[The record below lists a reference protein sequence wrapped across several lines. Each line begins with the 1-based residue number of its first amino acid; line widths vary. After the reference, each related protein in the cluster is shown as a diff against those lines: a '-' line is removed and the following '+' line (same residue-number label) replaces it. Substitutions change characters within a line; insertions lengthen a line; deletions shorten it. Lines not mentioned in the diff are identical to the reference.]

1 MEKFTSKN
9 FKILMIAVVVL
20 LGVLVYGLNAGT
32 SVFSNVFGTVSAPL
46 LTAGT
51 NTTKGAKEF
60 LNLDGMSKEELK
72 ALYNDLSEENRKL
85 REQLVDYYTLKDEN
99 ASYENILSVKKAMP
113 DLQLAA
119 GSVVGRDPNDV
130 FGDFTINCGSLAGV
144 SVGDAVITETGV
156 VGVVEEVYAA
166 SSRVRSILSE
176 KTQIGATD
184 KSCKESGVVTSD
196 IQFANSGKVKMLYLT
211 RDTEVQPGS
220 IITTSG
226 AGGVFPGDTL
236 ISVDLAADKLLPFGA
251 EDTAGRI
258 RLAVK
263 RFQISWYRRNWSLES
278 CSFTCTG
285 VSVMSVGRIAS
296 CASCAPSR
304 ALYTRGVSGQY
315 RSPYLPRINSAAAV
329 CASAETRRESV
340 RM

>member
-9 FKILMIAVVVL
+9 FKILMIAVVIL

-51 NTTKGAKEF
+51 NTTEGAKEF

-72 ALYNDLSEENRKL
+72 ALYNDLSEENQKL

-211 RDTEVQPGS
+211 RDTEVQPDS

-226 AGGVFPGDTL
+226 AGGVFPGDLL
-236 ISVDLAADKLLPFGA
+236 IGRVDSVERSNADSSYYAILTPYVDVTEVTDVFVVTDFDGKGDVTTGLPETNNKDE
-251 EDTAGRI
+251 EDPAQTASKG
-258 RLAVK
+258 
-263 RFQISWYRRNWSLES
+263 NE
-278 CSFTCTG
+278 
-285 VSVMSVGRIAS
+285 
-296 CASCAPSR
+296 
-304 ALYTRGVSGQY
+304 
-315 RSPYLPRINSAAAV
+315 
-329 CASAETRRESV
+329 
-340 RM
+340 

>member
-9 FKILMIAVVVL
+9 FKILMIAVVIL

-51 NTTKGAKEF
+51 NTTEGAKEF

-72 ALYNDLSEENRKL
+72 ALYNDLSEENQKL

-226 AGGVFPGDTL
+226 AGGVFPGDLL
-236 ISVDLAADKLLPFGA
+236 IGRVDSVERSNAD
-251 EDTAGRI
+251 
-258 RLAVK
+258 
-263 RFQISWYRRNWSLES
+263 S
-278 CSFTCTG
+278 
-285 VSVMSVGRIAS
+285 
-296 CASCAPSR
+296 
-304 ALYTRGVSGQY
+304 
-315 RSPYLPRINSAAAV
+315 
-329 CASAETRRESV
+329 
-340 RM
+340 

>member
-9 FKILMIAVVVL
+9 FKILMIAVVIL

-51 NTTKGAKEF
+51 NTTGGAKEF

-166 SSRVRSILSE
+166 ASRVRSILSE

-226 AGGVFPGDTL
+226 AGGVFPGDLL
-236 ISVDLAADKLLPFGA
+236 IGRVDSVERSNADSSYYAILTPYVDVTEVTDVFVVTDFDGKGDVTTGLPETNNKDE
-251 EDTAGRI
+251 EDPAQTASKG
-258 RLAVK
+258 
-263 RFQISWYRRNWSLES
+263 NE
-278 CSFTCTG
+278 
-285 VSVMSVGRIAS
+285 
-296 CASCAPSR
+296 
-304 ALYTRGVSGQY
+304 
-315 RSPYLPRINSAAAV
+315 
-329 CASAETRRESV
+329 
-340 RM
+340 

>member
-1 MEKFTSKN
+1 MEKFSSKN

-51 NTTKGAKEF
+51 NTTEGAKEF

-166 SSRVRSILSE
+166 RDILKAAGLRKEGVNIIACPTCGRTRIDLIGLASRVETAL
-176 KTQIGATD
+176 KD
-184 KSCKESGVVTSD
+184 CK
-196 IQFANSGKVKMLYLT
+196 KPLT
-211 RDTEVQPGS
+211 VAVMGCIVNGPGEAREADVG
-220 IITTSG
+220 I
-226 AGGVFPGDTL
+226 AGGEDCGVLFVKGEMRERLPYDE
-236 ISVDLAADKLLPFGA
+236 LLP
-251 EDTAGRI
+251 
-258 RLAVK
+258 
-263 RFQISWYRRNWSLES
+263 
-278 CSFTCTG
+278 
-285 VSVMSVGRIAS
+285 
-296 CASCAPSR
+296 
-304 ALYTRGVSGQY
+304 ALLRYVDA
-315 RSPYLPRINSAAAV
+315 L
-329 CASAETRRESV
+329 
-340 RM
+340 

>member
-51 NTTKGAKEF
+51 NTTEGAKEF

-226 AGGVFPGDTL
+226 AGGVFPGDLL
-236 ISVDLAADKLLPFGA
+236 IGRADSVERSNADSSYYAILTPYVDVTEVTDVFVVTDFDGKGDVTTGLPETNNKDE
-251 EDTAGRI
+251 EDPAQTASKG
-258 RLAVK
+258 
-263 RFQISWYRRNWSLES
+263 NE
-278 CSFTCTG
+278 
-285 VSVMSVGRIAS
+285 
-296 CASCAPSR
+296 
-304 ALYTRGVSGQY
+304 
-315 RSPYLPRINSAAAV
+315 
-329 CASAETRRESV
+329 
-340 RM
+340 

>member
-9 FKILMIAVVVL
+9 FKILMIAVVIL

-51 NTTKGAKEF
+51 NTTEGAKEF

-226 AGGVFPGDTL
+226 AGGVFSGDLL
-236 ISVDLAADKLLPFGA
+236 IGRVDSVERSNADSSYYAILTPYVDVTEVTDVFVVTDFDGKGDVTTGLPETNNKDE
-251 EDTAGRI
+251 EDPAQTASKG
-258 RLAVK
+258 
-263 RFQISWYRRNWSLES
+263 NE
-278 CSFTCTG
+278 
-285 VSVMSVGRIAS
+285 
-296 CASCAPSR
+296 
-304 ALYTRGVSGQY
+304 
-315 RSPYLPRINSAAAV
+315 
-329 CASAETRRESV
+329 
-340 RM
+340 

>member
-9 FKILMIAVVVL
+9 FKILMIAVVIL

-51 NTTKGAKEF
+51 NTTEGAKEF

-156 VGVVEEVYAA
+156 VGVEEVYAA

-226 AGGVFPGDTL
+226 AGGVFPGDLL
-236 ISVDLAADKLLPFGA
+236 IGRVDSVERSNADSSYYAILTPYVDVTEVTDVFVVTDFDGKGDVTTGLPETNNKDE
-251 EDTAGRI
+251 EDPAQTASKG
-258 RLAVK
+258 
-263 RFQISWYRRNWSLES
+263 NE
-278 CSFTCTG
+278 
-285 VSVMSVGRIAS
+285 
-296 CASCAPSR
+296 
-304 ALYTRGVSGQY
+304 
-315 RSPYLPRINSAAAV
+315 
-329 CASAETRRESV
+329 
-340 RM
+340 

>member
-144 SVGDAVITETGV
+144 SVGETGV

-226 AGGVFPGDTL
+226 AGGVFPGDLL
-236 ISVDLAADKLLPFGA
+236 IGRVDSVERSNADSSYYAILTPYVDVTEVTDVFVVTDFDGKGDVTTGLPETNNKDE
-251 EDTAGRI
+251 EDPAQTASKG
-258 RLAVK
+258 
-263 RFQISWYRRNWSLES
+263 NE
-278 CSFTCTG
+278 
-285 VSVMSVGRIAS
+285 
-296 CASCAPSR
+296 
-304 ALYTRGVSGQY
+304 
-315 RSPYLPRINSAAAV
+315 
-329 CASAETRRESV
+329 
-340 RM
+340 

>member
-9 FKILMIAVVVL
+9 FKILMIAVVIL

-51 NTTKGAKEF
+51 NTTEGAKEF

-85 REQLVDYYTLKDEN
+85 REQLVDYYALKDEN

-226 AGGVFPGDTL
+226 AGGVFPGNLL
-236 ISVDLAADKLLPFGA
+236 IGRVDSVERSNADSSYYAILIPYVDVTEVTDVFVVTDFDGKGDVTTGLPETNNKDE
-251 EDTAGRI
+251 EDPAQTASKG
-258 RLAVK
+258 
-263 RFQISWYRRNWSLES
+263 NE
-278 CSFTCTG
+278 
-285 VSVMSVGRIAS
+285 
-296 CASCAPSR
+296 
-304 ALYTRGVSGQY
+304 
-315 RSPYLPRINSAAAV
+315 
-329 CASAETRRESV
+329 
-340 RM
+340 

>member
-51 NTTKGAKEF
+51 NTTEGAKEF

-226 AGGVFPGDTL
+226 AGVVFPGDLL
-236 ISVDLAADKLLPFGA
+236 IGRVDSVERSNADSSYYAILTPYVDVTEVTDVFVVTDFDGKGDVTTGLPETNNKDE
-251 EDTAGRI
+251 EDPAQTASKG
-258 RLAVK
+258 
-263 RFQISWYRRNWSLES
+263 NE
-278 CSFTCTG
+278 
-285 VSVMSVGRIAS
+285 
-296 CASCAPSR
+296 
-304 ALYTRGVSGQY
+304 
-315 RSPYLPRINSAAAV
+315 
-329 CASAETRRESV
+329 
-340 RM
+340 

>member
-9 FKILMIAVVVL
+9 FKILMIAVVIL

-51 NTTKGAKEF
+51 NTTEGAKEF

-211 RDTEVQPGS
+211 RDTEVQPGC

-226 AGGVFPGDTL
+226 AGGVFPGDLL
-236 ISVDLAADKLLPFGA
+236 IGRVDSVERSNADSSYYAILTPYVDVTEVTDVFVVTDFDGKGDVTTGLPETNNKDE
-251 EDTAGRI
+251 EDPAQTASKG
-258 RLAVK
+258 
-263 RFQISWYRRNWSLES
+263 NE
-278 CSFTCTG
+278 
-285 VSVMSVGRIAS
+285 
-296 CASCAPSR
+296 
-304 ALYTRGVSGQY
+304 
-315 RSPYLPRINSAAAV
+315 
-329 CASAETRRESV
+329 
-340 RM
+340 

>member
-9 FKILMIAVVVL
+9 FKILMIAVVIL

-51 NTTKGAKEF
+51 NTTEGAKEF

-72 ALYNDLSEENRKL
+72 ALYNDLSEENREL

-226 AGGVFPGDTL
+226 AGGVFPGDLL
-236 ISVDLAADKLLPFGA
+236 IGRVDSVERSNADSSYYAILTPYVDVTEVTDVFVVTDFDGKGDVTTGLPETNNKDE
-251 EDTAGRI
+251 EDPAQTASKG
-258 RLAVK
+258 
-263 RFQISWYRRNWSLES
+263 NE
-278 CSFTCTG
+278 
-285 VSVMSVGRIAS
+285 
-296 CASCAPSR
+296 
-304 ALYTRGVSGQY
+304 
-315 RSPYLPRINSAAAV
+315 
-329 CASAETRRESV
+329 
-340 RM
+340 

>member
-9 FKILMIAVVVL
+9 FKILMIAVVIL

-51 NTTKGAKEF
+51 NTTEGAKEF

-72 ALYNDLSEENRKL
+72 ALYNDLSEENQKL

-196 IQFANSGKVKMLYLT
+196 IQFANSGKVKTAVPYKRYRGAAGLHHYHERRGRRVSGRFAHRACGQCGAQQRGFLVLCHFDPIRGCNRGDGRLR
-211 RDTEVQPGS
+211 RDGFRRQ
-220 IITTSG
+220 
-226 AGGVFPGDTL
+226 
-236 ISVDLAADKLLPFGA
+236 
-251 EDTAGRI
+251 GRRYN
-258 RLAVK
+258 RLAGD
-263 RFQISWYRRNWSLES
+263 E
-278 CSFTCTG
+278 
-285 VSVMSVGRIAS
+285 
-296 CASCAPSR
+296 
-304 ALYTRGVSGQY
+304 
-315 RSPYLPRINSAAAV
+315 
-329 CASAETRRESV
+329 
-340 RM
+340 

>member
-51 NTTKGAKEF
+51 NTTEGAKEF

-144 SVGDAVITETGV
+144 SVGDAVVTETGV

-226 AGGVFPGDTL
+226 AGGVFLGDLL
-236 ISVDLAADKLLPFGA
+236 IGRVDSVERSNADSSYYAILTPYVDVTEVTDVFVVTDFDGKGDVTTGLPETNNKDE
-251 EDTAGRI
+251 EDPAQTASKG
-258 RLAVK
+258 
-263 RFQISWYRRNWSLES
+263 NE
-278 CSFTCTG
+278 
-285 VSVMSVGRIAS
+285 
-296 CASCAPSR
+296 
-304 ALYTRGVSGQY
+304 
-315 RSPYLPRINSAAAV
+315 
-329 CASAETRRESV
+329 
-340 RM
+340 

>member
-51 NTTKGAKEF
+51 NTTEGAKEF

-226 AGGVFPGDTL
+226 AGGVFLGDLL
-236 ISVDLAADKLLPFGA
+236 IGRVDSVERSNADSSYYAILTPYVDVTEVTDVFVVTDFDGKGDVTTGLPETNNKDE
-251 EDTAGRI
+251 EDPAQTASKG
-258 RLAVK
+258 
-263 RFQISWYRRNWSLES
+263 NE
-278 CSFTCTG
+278 
-285 VSVMSVGRIAS
+285 
-296 CASCAPSR
+296 
-304 ALYTRGVSGQY
+304 
-315 RSPYLPRINSAAAV
+315 
-329 CASAETRRESV
+329 
-340 RM
+340 

>member
-9 FKILMIAVVVL
+9 FKILMIAVVIL

-51 NTTKGAKEF
+51 NTTGGAKEF

-184 KSCKESGVVTSD
+184 KSCKESVVTSD

-226 AGGVFPGDTL
+226 AGGVFPGDLL
-236 ISVDLAADKLLPFGA
+236 IGRVDSVERSNADSSYYAILTPYVDVTEVTDVFVVTDFDGKGDVTTGLPETNNKDE
-251 EDTAGRI
+251 EDPAQTASKG
-258 RLAVK
+258 
-263 RFQISWYRRNWSLES
+263 NE
-278 CSFTCTG
+278 
-285 VSVMSVGRIAS
+285 
-296 CASCAPSR
+296 
-304 ALYTRGVSGQY
+304 
-315 RSPYLPRINSAAAV
+315 
-329 CASAETRRESV
+329 
-340 RM
+340 

>member
-9 FKILMIAVVVL
+9 FKILMIAVVIL

-51 NTTKGAKEF
+51 NTTEGAKEF

-72 ALYNDLSEENRKL
+72 ALYNDLSEENQKL

-226 AGGVFPGDTL
+226 AGGVVPGDLL
-236 ISVDLAADKLLPFGA
+236 IGRVDSVERSNADSSYYAILTPYVDVTEVTDVFVVTDFDGKGDVTTGLPETNNKDE
-251 EDTAGRI
+251 EDPAQTASKG
-258 RLAVK
+258 
-263 RFQISWYRRNWSLES
+263 NE
-278 CSFTCTG
+278 
-285 VSVMSVGRIAS
+285 
-296 CASCAPSR
+296 
-304 ALYTRGVSGQY
+304 
-315 RSPYLPRINSAAAV
+315 
-329 CASAETRRESV
+329 
-340 RM
+340 

>member
-51 NTTKGAKEF
+51 NTTEGAKEF

-211 RDTEVQPGS
+211 RDTEVQPGP

-226 AGGVFPGDTL
+226 AGGVFPGDLL
-236 ISVDLAADKLLPFGA
+236 IGRVDSVERSNADSSYYAILTPYVDVTEVTDVFVVTDFDGKGDVTTGLPETNNKDE
-251 EDTAGRI
+251 EDPAQTASKG
-258 RLAVK
+258 
-263 RFQISWYRRNWSLES
+263 NE
-278 CSFTCTG
+278 
-285 VSVMSVGRIAS
+285 
-296 CASCAPSR
+296 
-304 ALYTRGVSGQY
+304 
-315 RSPYLPRINSAAAV
+315 
-329 CASAETRRESV
+329 
-340 RM
+340 

>member
-51 NTTKGAKEF
+51 NTTEGAKEF

-72 ALYNDLSEENRKL
+72 ALYNDLSEENQKL

-144 SVGDAVITETGV
+144 SVITETGV

-226 AGGVFPGDTL
+226 AGGVFPGDLL
-236 ISVDLAADKLLPFGA
+236 IGRVDSVERSNADSSYYAILTPYVDVTEVTDVFVVTDFDGKGDVTTGLPETNNKDE
-251 EDTAGRI
+251 EDPAQTASKG
-258 RLAVK
+258 
-263 RFQISWYRRNWSLES
+263 NE
-278 CSFTCTG
+278 
-285 VSVMSVGRIAS
+285 
-296 CASCAPSR
+296 
-304 ALYTRGVSGQY
+304 
-315 RSPYLPRINSAAAV
+315 
-329 CASAETRRESV
+329 
-340 RM
+340 

>member
-9 FKILMIAVVVL
+9 FKILMIAVVIL

-51 NTTKGAKEF
+51 NTTEGAKEF

-72 ALYNDLSEENRKL
+72 ALYNDLSEENQKL

-220 IITTSG
+220 ISTTSG
-226 AGGVFPGDTL
+226 AGGVFPGDLL
-236 ISVDLAADKLLPFGA
+236 IGRVDSVERSNADSSYYAILTPYVDVTEVTDVFVVTDFDGKGDVTTGLPETNNKDE
-251 EDTAGRI
+251 EDPAQTASKG
-258 RLAVK
+258 
-263 RFQISWYRRNWSLES
+263 NE
-278 CSFTCTG
+278 
-285 VSVMSVGRIAS
+285 
-296 CASCAPSR
+296 
-304 ALYTRGVSGQY
+304 
-315 RSPYLPRINSAAAV
+315 
-329 CASAETRRESV
+329 
-340 RM
+340 

>member
-9 FKILMIAVVVL
+9 FKILMIAVVIL
-20 LGVLVYGLNAGT
+20 LGVLVCGLNAGT

-51 NTTKGAKEF
+51 NTTEGAKEF

-226 AGGVFPGDTL
+226 AVPGDLL
-236 ISVDLAADKLLPFGA
+236 IGRVDSVERSNADSSYYAILTPYVDVTKVTDVFVVTDFDGKGDVTTGLPETNNKDE
-251 EDTAGRI
+251 EDPAQTASKG
-258 RLAVK
+258 
-263 RFQISWYRRNWSLES
+263 NE
-278 CSFTCTG
+278 
-285 VSVMSVGRIAS
+285 
-296 CASCAPSR
+296 
-304 ALYTRGVSGQY
+304 
-315 RSPYLPRINSAAAV
+315 
-329 CASAETRRESV
+329 
-340 RM
+340 

>member
-9 FKILMIAVVVL
+9 FKILMIAVVIL

-51 NTTKGAKEF
+51 NTTEGAKEF

-72 ALYNDLSEENRKL
+72 ALYNDLSEENQKL

-226 AGGVFPGDTL
+226 AAACFRAICSSGVWT
-236 ISVDLAADKLLPFGA
+236 V
-251 EDTAGRI
+251 
-258 RLAVK
+258 
-263 RFQISWYRRNWSLES
+263 W
-278 CSFTCTG
+278 
-285 VSVMSVGRIAS
+285 
-296 CASCAPSR
+296 
-304 ALYTRGVSGQY
+304 
-315 RSPYLPRINSAAAV
+315 SAA
-329 CASAETRRESV
+329 TRIPRT
-340 RM
+340 MPF

>member
-51 NTTKGAKEF
+51 NTTEGAKEF

-85 REQLVDYYTLKDEN
+85 REQLVDYYTLKDQN

-184 KSCKESGVVTSD
+184 KSCKESGGVTSD

-226 AGGVFPGDTL
+226 AGGVFPGDLL
-236 ISVDLAADKLLPFGA
+236 IGRVDSVERSHADSSYYAIWTPYVDVTEVTDVFVVTDFDGKGDVTTGLPETNNKDE
-251 EDTAGRI
+251 EDPAQTA
-258 RLAVK
+258 
-263 RFQISWYRRNWSLES
+263 
-278 CSFTCTG
+278 
-285 VSVMSVGRIAS
+285 
-296 CASCAPSR
+296 SR
-304 ALYTRGVSGQY
+304 G
-315 RSPYLPRINSAAAV
+315 N
-329 CASAETRRESV
+329 E
-340 RM
+340 

>member
-1 MEKFTSKN
+1 MEKFTSKS

-226 AGGVFPGDTL
+226 AGGVFPGDLL
-236 ISVDLAADKLLPFGA
+236 IGRVDSVERSNADSSYYAILTPYVDVTEVTDVFVVTDFDGKGDVTTGLPETNNKDE
-251 EDTAGRI
+251 EDPAQTASKG
-258 RLAVK
+258 
-263 RFQISWYRRNWSLES
+263 NE
-278 CSFTCTG
+278 
-285 VSVMSVGRIAS
+285 
-296 CASCAPSR
+296 
-304 ALYTRGVSGQY
+304 
-315 RSPYLPRINSAAAV
+315 
-329 CASAETRRESV
+329 
-340 RM
+340 

>member
-9 FKILMIAVVVL
+9 FKILMIAVVIL

-51 NTTKGAKEF
+51 NTTEGAKEF

-113 DLQLAA
+113 YLQLAA

-226 AGGVFPGDTL
+226 AGGVFPGDLL
-236 ISVDLAADKLLPFGA
+236 IGRVDSVERSNADSSYYAILTPYVDVTEVTDVFVVTDFDGKGDVTTGLPETNNKDE
-251 EDTAGRI
+251 EDPAQTASKG
-258 RLAVK
+258 
-263 RFQISWYRRNWSLES
+263 NE
-278 CSFTCTG
+278 
-285 VSVMSVGRIAS
+285 
-296 CASCAPSR
+296 
-304 ALYTRGVSGQY
+304 
-315 RSPYLPRINSAAAV
+315 
-329 CASAETRRESV
+329 
-340 RM
+340 

>member
-1 MEKFTSKN
+1 M
-9 FKILMIAVVVL
+9 
-20 LGVLVYGLNAGT
+20 
-32 SVFSNVFGTVSAPL
+32 
-46 LTAGT
+46 
-51 NTTKGAKEF
+51 
-60 LNLDGMSKEELK
+60 DGMSKEELK

-184 KSCKESGVVTSD
+184 KSCKESGVRHKRHPVRK
-196 IQFANSGKVKMLYLT
+196 QRQGENAVPYKRY
-211 RDTEVQPGS
+211 R
-220 IITTSG
+220 G
-226 AGGVFPGDTL
+226 AAGL
-236 ISVDLAADKLLPFGA
+236 HHYHEAA
-251 EDTAGRI
+251 R
-258 RLAVK
+258 AV
-263 RFQISWYRRNWSLES
+263 
-278 CSFTCTG
+278 C
-285 VSVMSVGRIAS
+285 
-296 CASCAPSR
+296 SR
-304 ALYTRGVSGQY
+304 AICSSGVWTAW
-315 RSPYLPRINSAAAV
+315 SAA
-329 CASAETRRESV
+329 TRIPRT
-340 RM
+340 MPF

>member
-51 NTTKGAKEF
+51 NTTEGAKEF

-130 FGDFTINCGSLAGV
+130 FGDFTITCGSLAGV

-226 AGGVFPGDTL
+226 AGGVFPGDLL
-236 ISVDLAADKLLPFGA
+236 IGRVDSVERSNADSSYYAILTPYVDVTEVTDVFVVTDFDGKGDVTTGLPETNNKDE
-251 EDTAGRI
+251 EDPAQTASKG
-258 RLAVK
+258 
-263 RFQISWYRRNWSLES
+263 NE
-278 CSFTCTG
+278 
-285 VSVMSVGRIAS
+285 
-296 CASCAPSR
+296 
-304 ALYTRGVSGQY
+304 
-315 RSPYLPRINSAAAV
+315 
-329 CASAETRRESV
+329 
-340 RM
+340 

>member
-51 NTTKGAKEF
+51 NTTEGAKEF

-211 RDTEVQPGS
+211 RDTEVQPGY

-226 AGGVFPGDTL
+226 AGGVFPGDLL
-236 ISVDLAADKLLPFGA
+236 IGRVDSVERSNADSSYYAILTPYVDVTEVTDVFVVTDFDGKGDVTTGLPETNNKDE
-251 EDTAGRI
+251 EDPAQTASKG
-258 RLAVK
+258 
-263 RFQISWYRRNWSLES
+263 NE
-278 CSFTCTG
+278 
-285 VSVMSVGRIAS
+285 
-296 CASCAPSR
+296 
-304 ALYTRGVSGQY
+304 
-315 RSPYLPRINSAAAV
+315 
-329 CASAETRRESV
+329 
-340 RM
+340 